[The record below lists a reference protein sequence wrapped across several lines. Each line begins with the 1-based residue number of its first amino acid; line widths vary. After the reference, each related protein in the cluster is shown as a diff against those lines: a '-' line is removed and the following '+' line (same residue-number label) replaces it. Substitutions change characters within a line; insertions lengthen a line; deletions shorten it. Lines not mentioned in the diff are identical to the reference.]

1 MISSVSAFY
10 VYLYPKAFANR
21 REDVEAAVGRVADH
35 LEVSRPT
42 VDEIDRRVEFVNV
55 TPSQLRQ
62 AVADA
67 VPENPQEAFF
77 YFPDSHN

>member
-10 VYLYPKAFANR
+10 VYPKAFANR
-21 REDVEAAVGRVADH
+21 REDVEAAVGRVADR

-67 VPENPQEAFF
+67 VPKNPQEAFF
-77 YFPDSHN
+77 YFPDNHN